1 MVEDSWDRKELGRDS
16 THTHTHTLKPGSL
29 ALRTTVR
36 GTGKLGSNSNPP
48 GKDAGVKVD
57 HVADPEHTSF
67 LVQFPGSSKGGSW
80 IGLVLGWEEGGN
92 RGEVGKRILE

>member
-1 MVEDSWDRKELGRDS
+1 M
-16 THTHTHTLKPGSL
+16 
-29 ALRTTVR
+29 
-36 GTGKLGSNSNPP
+36 
-48 GKDAGVKVD
+48 D

-92 RGEVGKRILE
+92 RGEVGKRILECERTGKAGSESQAEPDGRR